1 MAKEIKDEN
10 IVVGKMLQQARE
22 SRKVLQ
28 SELCDACGL
37 TKNHISAVERGVSQA
52 SIKMLLGYCKK
63 LDMSPNEILGFNDD
77 FIDERLKS
85 IFKDMSKEEQLKILE
100 MIKIMKK

>member
-1 MAKEIKDEN
+1 MAREIKDEN

-22 SRKVLQ
+22 S
-28 SELCDACGL
+28 
-37 TKNHISAVERGVSQA
+37 QA
-52 SIKMLLGYCKK
+52 SIKMLLDYCKK
-63 LDMSPNEILGFNDD
+63 LNMTPNEILGFNDD

>member
-1 MAKEIKDEN
+1 MEREIKDEN

-52 SIKMLLGYCKK
+52 SIKMLLGYCKNRWFFIYK
-63 LDMSPNEILGFNDD
+63 FENEYWLRYT
-77 FIDERLKS
+77 FI
-85 IFKDMSKEEQLKILE
+85 II
-100 MIKIMKK
+100 

>member
-1 MAKEIKDEN
+1 MAREIKDGN
-10 IVVGKMLQQARE
+10 IVVGRMLQQARE
-22 SRKVLQ
+22 SKKVLQ

-63 LDMSPNEILGFNDD
+63 LDMSPNEILGFADD
-77 FIDERLKS
+77 NIDERLKH
-85 IFKDMSKEEQLKILE
+85 ILNNMSKSEQEKIIE
-100 MIKIMKK
+100 MIKIMNK

>member
-1 MAKEIKDEN
+1 MAREIKDEN
-10 IVVGKMLQQARE
+10 IVVGRMLQQARE
-22 SRKVLQ
+22 SKRMLQ
-28 SELCDACGL
+28 SDMCDACNL

-52 SIKMLLGYCKK
+52 SVKMLLGYCKK
-63 LDMSPNEILGFNDD
+63 LNMTPNEILGFDDD

-85 IFKDMSKEEQLKILE
+85 IFKNMSKAEQEKILE

>member
-1 MAKEIKDEN
+1 MAREIKDEN
-10 IVVGKMLQQARE
+10 IVIGRMLQQARE
-22 SRKVLQ
+22 SRKMLQ
-28 SELCDACGL
+28 SDMCDACNL

-52 SIKMLLGYCKK
+52 SVKMLLGYCKK
-63 LDMSPNEILGFNDD
+63 LDMTPNEILGFNDD

-85 IFKDMSKEEQLKILE
+85 SLREMSKEEQEKMLE

>member
-1 MAKEIKDEN
+1 MAREIKDEN
-10 IVVGKMLQQARE
+10 IVVGRMLQQARE

-63 LDMSPNEILGFNDD
+63 LDMTPNEILGFTDD
-77 FIDERLKS
+77 NIDERLKH
-85 IFKDMSKEEQLKILE
+85 ILNNMSKSDQEKILE
-100 MIKIMKK
+100 MIKIMNK

>member
-1 MAKEIKDEN
+1 MAREIKNEN
-10 IVVGKMLQQARE
+10 IVVGKMLQHARK

-52 SIKMLLGYCKK
+52 SIKMLLGYCEK
-63 LDMSPNEILGFNDD
+63 LNMTPNEILGFADD
-77 FIDERLKS
+77 NIDERLKQVLNNTPKS
-85 IFKDMSKEEQLKILE
+85 DQEKILE
-100 MIKIMKK
+100 IIKIMNI